1 MSIRRVIAALM
12 CLLLGG
18 CPKSQTS
25 LLGDDTAALR
35 AGTYCVYDAKSPDAC
50 NWITV
55 FEPGPAD
62 GDARGEPWG
71 PGHVYWVQDQSS
83 LSYVRASRAYIPS
96 GALAGARILEIC
108 SQQGGTCMFFAIE
121 ERSVRAVPVYEV
133 RGAACSGQCDFSD
146 DAALM
151 RWFAAVSSDSE
162 YATPR
167 GSGSF
172 AIPENLTVGGFPPTD
187 PLVFD
192 TRPAPAGEVG
202 SWGQRG
208 DFGPGLWLAGVVVV
222 ALLAAFI
229 LGARSAAIGATVSA
243 RTTPPA
249 AGAAPFREASEG
261 APAAAA
267 STRLRFF
274 DRLPRQLRLILAVA
288 ISPFPGSLVGGFLM
302 TAYLMIF
309 DPTDEAESFGDLF
322 TGTVAFAVF
331 VFIFALVAT
340 ATLGLL
346 WHAYAARSG
355 RVRAIDYTLAGALA
369 GAVLEIVLTALMPP
383 LGGFDMAVAAY
394 TICGSGAG
402 ATIGIVAWLILRP
415 DLTRTLTSVA

>member
-1 MSIRRVIAALM
+1 MLRWESVLGEFAMPIRRVIAVLA

-50 NWITV
+50 DWITV

-62 GDARGEPWG
+62 GDARGEPLA

-96 GALAGARILEIC
+96 GALAGARVLEIC

-121 ERSVRAVPVYEV
+121 ERSVRAVPVYEL

-146 DAALM
+146 GAALM
-151 RWFAAVSSDSE
+151 RWFAAVSSNSE

-172 AIPENLTVGGFPPTD
+172 AIPESLTVRGYPPAT
-187 PLVFD
+187 PLTFD
-192 TRPAPAGEVG
+192 ERPAPAGEVG
-202 SWGQRG
+202 SRRQR
-208 DFGPGLWLAGVVVV
+208 DELSFGPWLAGVLVV
-222 ALLAAFI
+222 ALLAVYIFER
-229 LGARSAAIGATVSA
+229 RSAS
-243 RTTPPA
+243 A
-249 AGAAPFREASEG
+249 AGAAPLPAAREA
-261 APAAAA
+261 APAAGA
-267 STRLRFF
+267 STGPRLF

-288 ISPFPGSLVGGFLM
+288 ISPVPGSLAGAFLM
-302 TAYLMIF
+302 VAYLMIF
-309 DPTDEAESFGDLF
+309 DPVDEPESVGDLL
-322 TGTVAFAVF
+322 TGTVAIAPVVF
-331 VFIFALVAT
+331 LFALGAT
-340 ATLGLL
+340 ATLGVL
-346 WHAYAARSG
+346 WHAYATRSG
-355 RVRAIDYTLAGALA
+355 KVRALDYTLAGALA
-369 GAVLEIVLTALMPP
+369 GGVLEIVLTALMPP
-383 LGGFDMAVAAY
+383 LGGFEMAVAAY
-394 TICGSGAG
+394 TICGAGAG

-415 DLTRTLTSVA
+415 DLAPTLAA